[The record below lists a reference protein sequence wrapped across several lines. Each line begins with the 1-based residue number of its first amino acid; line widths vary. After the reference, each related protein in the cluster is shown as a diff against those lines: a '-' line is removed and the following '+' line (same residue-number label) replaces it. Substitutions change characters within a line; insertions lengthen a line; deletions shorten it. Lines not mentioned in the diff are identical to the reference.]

1 MTVKLLLNS
10 NKPRSF
16 PKRKLAWFILQS
28 VIKFN
33 ESALVAHIGAE
44 G

>member
-1 MTVKLLLNS
+1 MIAKLLPNS
-10 NKPRSF
+10 NKPSSL
-16 PKRKLAWFILQS
+16 PKGKRAWFILQS

-44 G
+44 R